1 VVNRQRSDHRVSRT
15 SAKDRAIGIVRCST
29 SKQDI
34 GAAAQRAEL
43 QRWAADNGIELVAV
57 FEDLGVSGAAPLAE
71 RPGLLDAIVAM
82 QRHGARRLVAVKRD
96 RFARHRHTM
105 ADIERAV
112 AAAGGVLVTTDG
124 TCLGDDTEAEELR
137 VGFMDLLAA
146 LELRKIRARNKARCE
161 ACRAAG
167 RTHGGRLPFGYRRR
181 AGGRTGRSGA
191 VVELEPDPTEQAV
204 LRRIVDLADAGRS
217 LRQVAGILAND
228 GITARNGRP
237 WQPSV
242 LARIVSRARA
252 GQGDG

>member
-1 VVNRQRSDHRVSRT
+1 MNRQRSDNRASRT

-43 QRWAADNGIELVAV
+43 QRWAADNGVELLAI

-71 RPGLLDAIVAM
+71 RRGLLDAVVAM
-82 QRHGARRLVAVKRD
+82 QTHGARRLVAVKRD

-112 AAAGGVLVTTDG
+112 AAVGGVLVTTDG
-124 TCLGDDTEAEELR
+124 VSSGADDEAELLHS
-137 VGFMDLLAA
+137 GFHDLLAQ
-146 LELRKIRARNKARCE
+146 LELAKIRSRNKARVE

-181 AGGRTGRSGA
+181 VGGRTGRSGA
-191 VVELEPDPTEQAV
+191 VVELEPDPAEQAV
-204 LRRIVDLADAGRS
+204 LRRIGELADAGRS
-217 LRQVAGILAND
+217 LRKIARILAND
-228 GITARNGRP
+228 GVATRTGRP

-242 LARIVSRARA
+242 LARIVSRAR
-252 GQGDG
+252 GEGEG